1 MENWIATHITL
12 PIHMPTISEEK
23 ENAYSHFLG
32 LFLSMIGFA
41 FVLGSSGIPDHDA
54 SKAGMVIFA
63 LSNIVLYAASAFY
76 HIIPAGTAKKALRVF
91 DHSAI
96 YILIA
101 GSYTPLLMYI
111 GTQLTIAFTAAI
123 WGAALIGILTT
134 LRFWGR
140 FYPVHIALYA
150 LMGWSVVLIW
160 NDVMPYIPRQLFLF
174 MLSGG
179 ITYTV
184 GIIFYSIRKIPHN
197 HLIWHLFVLGGS
209 IWFFA
214 GYCTYLLA

>member
-1 MENWIATHITL
+1 
-12 PIHMPTISEEK
+12 MPTLSEEK

-32 LFLSMIGFA
+32 LILSIIGLS
-41 FVLGSSGIPDHDA
+41 FVLGSSGASGHGV

-76 HIIPAGTAKKALRVF
+76 HIIPAGTAKKVLRVF

-111 GTQLTIAFTAAI
+111 GTPLTLSFTVAI
-123 WGAALIGILTT
+123 WVAALTGILTT

-140 FYPVHIALYA
+140 FYPLHIALYA

-160 NDVMPYIPRQLFLF
+160 NEVISCIPRQLFLF

-184 GIIFYSIRKIPHN
+184 GIIFYSIRRIPHN
-197 HLIWHLFVLGGS
+197 HLIWHIFVLGGS
-209 IWFFA
+209 IWFFT
-214 GYCTYLLA
+214 GYCAYLLA